1 MDTLLPRDLEELVK
15 RKVEAGAYEL
25 ASDMA
30 ALLPVLA
37 ARDGHLTLRDAR
49 DETSELG
56 TVDRCVFGGG
66 KQYVLCAM

>member
-15 RKVEAGAYEL
+15 RKVEAGAYES

-37 ARDGHLTLRDAR
+37 ARDGHPDTEGRSR
-49 DETSELG
+49 
-56 TVDRCVFGGG
+56 
-66 KQYVLCAM
+66 